1 MWVYKHLQVNRT
13 FRMPRVA
20 FLSSFLFHL
29 KLLLPNFCGVHQEE
43 KLLLP
48 LLLLP
53 LLSMTVRLIQSRS
66 RLAARA
72 KGVRFRLLECSSAA
86 RLLPCTVLCV
96 LLLLVLPAWQPLCCA
111 AFEFPTK
118 EKLLHCLQALTTY
131 GLQLVMHLTCT
142 HSLTYT
148 HTYIC
153 MYVCKQLH
161 THSQL
166 KRSLATA
173 AATAAAACLMSKLVP
188 GLTRRMRNMPLPS
201 CVGFM
206 NSPALLAEGA
216 NNSLRNQRSLNAKL
230 FPVAAAA
237 NVAACH
243 TGHTCHGN
251 TH

>member
-1 MWVYKHLQVNRT
+1 M
-13 FRMPRVA
+13 
-20 FLSSFLFHL
+20 
-29 KLLLPNFCGVHQEE
+29 LLDSCP
-43 KLLLP
+43 
-48 LLLLP
+48 
-53 LLSMTVRLIQSRS
+53 
-66 RLAARA
+66 
-72 KGVRFRLLECSSAA
+72 
-86 RLLPCTVLCV
+86 VLCV
-96 LLLLVLPAWQPLCCA
+96 LLLVLPAWQPLCCA
-111 AFEFPTK
+111 AFELPTK

-142 HSLTYT
+142 HSHT

-153 MYVCKQLH
+153 LYVCKQLH

-166 KRSLATA
+166 KRSL
-173 AATAAAACLMSKLVP
+173 ATAAAACLMSKLVP

-206 NSPALLAEGA
+206 NSLALLAEGA

>member
-1 MWVYKHLQVNRT
+1 
-13 FRMPRVA
+13 
-20 FLSSFLFHL
+20 
-29 KLLLPNFCGVHQEE
+29 
-43 KLLLP
+43 
-48 LLLLP
+48 
-53 LLSMTVRLIQSRS
+53 MTVRLIQSRS

-86 RLLPCTVLCV
+86 RLLPCTVGPACLAAFVLCCV
-96 LLLLVLPAWQPLCCA
+96 WVANKRKALALPAGAYNLRFTACHA
-111 AFEFPTK
+111 
-118 EKLLHCLQALTTY
+118 LNLHTLT
-131 GLQLVMHLTCT
+131 HT
-142 HSLTYT
+142 HT
-148 HTYIC
+148 HTYKYIC
-153 MYVCKQLH
+153 LYVCRQLH

-173 AATAAAACLMSKLVP
+173 AASAAAAACLMSKLVP

>member
-1 MWVYKHLQVNRT
+1 
-13 FRMPRVA
+13 MPRVA
-20 FLSSFLFHL
+20 FLSSFSFHL
-29 KLLLPNFCGVHQEE
+29 KLLLHNFCWSAWRGKVAAASAEHDC
-43 KLLLP
+43 P
-48 LLLLP
+48 FDSVS
-53 LLSMTVRLIQSRS
+53 LSTRS
-66 RLAARA
+66 ACQRCPVQVAWVLECCSTPALYCVSSCWSCLAA
-72 KGVRFRLLECSSAA
+72 F
-86 RLLPCTVLCV
+86 VLCCV
-96 LLLLVLPAWQPLCCA
+96 WVANKRKALALPAGAYNLRFTACHA
-111 AFEFPTK
+111 
-118 EKLLHCLQALTTY
+118 LNLHTLSHTLTHIHIHICL
-131 GLQLVMHLTCT
+131 
-142 HSLTYT
+142 
-148 HTYIC
+148 
-153 MYVCKQLH
+153 YVCKQLH

-166 KRSLATA
+166 KRSFATA
-173 AATAAAACLMSKLVP
+173 AASAAAAACLMSKLVP